1 MVLRRNPSKK
11 KFGFGDSY
19 LLGNLSVS
27 MGTPSHP
34 FIDGFSLIS
43 RATALVPPTPLMGG
57 MAVER
62 KEHGDRIQK

>member
-1 MVLRRNPSKK
+1 M
-11 KFGFGDSY
+11 D
-19 LLGNLSVS
+19 
-27 MGTPSHP
+27 MGYEVMNEY
-34 FIDGFSLIS
+34 IS

>member
-1 MVLRRNPSKK
+1 MENSLDFDRNTGGLMKT
-11 KFGFGDSY
+11 
-19 LLGNLSVS
+19 
-27 MGTPSHP
+27 MGAEKCGRNG
-34 FIDGFSLIS
+34 IIS